1 LGIVAAGDG
10 VVGLSGLA
18 VCGLVVGFVPIDDGD
33 FDGGD
38 LVRSGVTTDVGLVLG
53 VEVVGVVRV
62 QAVNAID
69 PSPIS
74 NLKYFTLNLMINIE

>member
-1 LGIVAAGDG
+1 LGIIAAGDG

-33 FDGGD
+33 
-38 LVRSGVTTDVGLVLG
+38 LVRSGVATDVGLALG

-62 QAVNAID
+62 QAVKAID
-69 PSPIS
+69 PSPMS
-74 NLKYFTLNLMINIE
+74 NLKYFTLNLMINLE